1 MTAQTKSV
9 ATRRDGPRTVWAIG
23 LIAAAIATVGS
34 LFSYALATVVG
45 VSFLMSFQPDT
56 APIQLPAGMVVAT
69 TIAGVV
75 LATIVFAVLRRL
87 GQRGL
92 RAFQIAGVAFL
103 LLSLG
108 GPLGLNGAD
117 VPTKIALVLMHIV
130 TGTSILLVF
139 SRLGTSSPAAPAAE
153 RP

>member
-1 MTAQTKSV
+1 MTTQTKSV
-9 ATRRDGPRTVWAIG
+9 ATRSDRPRAVWAIG

-34 LFSYALATVVG
+34 LLSYVLATVVDI
-45 VSFLMSFQPDT
+45 SLLMSFQPDT
-56 APIQLPAGMVVAT
+56 APIQLPAGIVVAT
-69 TIAGVV
+69 AIAGAV

-92 RAFQIAGVAFL
+92 RAFQIAGDAFL
-103 LLSLG
+103 LLSLT

-139 SRLGTSSPAAPAAE
+139 SRLGTSSPAAPASE